1 MNKETILAKE
11 QVVSEIVEKINR
23 SESVVFIDYTG
34 MTVEEVTALRAKFRA
49 ANVEYRVLKNAM
61 LNRAVDTLGL
71 HDVKPH
77 LEGATAVAFSYDDPT
92 SAAKII
98 MDFIRDAKKSE
109 VKCGIIGNQVYGPAT
124 VEALSKIP
132 EKNVL
137 LAQLFSVM
145 NGPAAA
151 FARVVNAIKEQKESA

>member
-1 MNKETILAKE
+1 MNEQTILAKE
-11 QVVSEIVEKINR
+11 QVVSDIQDKFNR

-49 ANVEYRVLKNAM
+49 ANVEYRVLKNTM
-61 LNRAVDTLGL
+61 LRRAADNLGL
-71 HDVKPH
+71 SDLDAH
-77 LEGATAVAFSYDDPT
+77 LEGTTAVAFSYEDPT
-92 SAAKII
+92 AAAKII
-98 MDFIRDAKKSE
+98 MDFIRDSKKGS
-109 VKCGIIGNQVYGPAT
+109 VKVGVIGNKVYGPET
-124 VEALSKIP
+124 VDALSKIP

-151 FARVVNAIKEQKESA
+151 FARVVNAIREQKETA